1 MSLWGS
7 KPKKTSSKGTDWEL
21 FSSWHFSYQW
31 PPEATCLVEHGFLI
45 PISNHH
51 DGIQESVEAVPFT
64 KNWPKQ
70 STNIKIQ
77 QISTKSNK
85 STPPQINTDNTVIQS
100 RYVSLCAGTKKI
112 GLKSKGWNWGHNW
125 AGPSCAILPGENR
138 QKDQKGEDWW
148 SVETRWDVF
157 AVFASHFWCWDF
169 FFLCKLAL
177 FRWNLELLLF
187 L

>member
-1 MSLWGS
+1 M
-7 KPKKTSSKGTDWEL
+7 EL
-21 FSSWHFSYQW
+21 RNKWQILNDVSPVSTNEFRRNKLSINGYNLTLAE
-31 PPEATCLVEHGFLI
+31 PPR
-45 PISNHH
+45 
-51 DGIQESVEAVPFT
+51 
-64 KNWPKQ
+64 WPKETGKINQ
-70 STNIKIQ
+70 ST
-77 QISTKSNK
+77 STKSNK
-85 STPPQINTDNTVIQS
+85 STPPQISTDNTVIQS